1 MQVVGAQRDM
11 DIQISGVAKFSP
23 QFRGPLQQMAAI
35 GERATRAAAD
45 PAANAARD
53 TTASAAAAAS
63 ESSSSTSQPAD
74 GTSTNTGAA
83 AKLRFPWLSRIS
95 SELEP
100 VAKQKPPFK
109 TLPIIGD
116 NVDHA
121 A

>member
-1 MQVVGAQRDM
+1 M
-11 DIQISGVAKFSP
+11 DIQINGVAKISP
-23 QFRGPLQQMAAI
+23 QFRGAVQQVAAI
-35 GERATRAAAD
+35 GESATRVAAD
-45 PAANAARD
+45 PAANAAHE
-53 TTASAAAAAS
+53 TTASTAAAS
-63 ESSSSTSQPAD
+63 QSSSSTSQPAD
-74 GTSTNTGAA
+74 GASTNSGAA

-100 VAKQKPPFK
+100 VPKQKPPFK

>member
-1 MQVVGAQRDM
+1 MVGAQRDM
-11 DIQISGVAKFSP
+11 DIQINGVAKISP
-23 QFRGPLQQMAAI
+23 QFRGAVQQVAAI
-35 GERATRAAAD
+35 GESATRVAAD
-45 PAANAARD
+45 PAANAAHE
-53 TTASAAAAAS
+53 TTASTAAAS

-74 GTSTNTGAA
+74 GASTNSGAA

>member
-1 MQVVGAQRDM
+1 M
-11 DIQISGVAKFSP
+11 DIQINGVAKISP
-23 QFRGPLQQMAAI
+23 QFRWPVQQVAAI
-35 GERATRAAAD
+35 GESATRAAAD
-45 PAANAARD
+45 PAASAAHE
-53 TTASAAAAAS
+53 TTASTAAAAS

-74 GTSTNTGAA
+74 GASTSSGAA

-95 SELEP
+95 RELEP

>member
-1 MQVVGAQRDM
+1 MVGAQRDM
-11 DIQISGVAKFSP
+11 DIQINGVAKISP
-23 QFRGPLQQMAAI
+23 QFRGAVQQVAAI
-35 GERATRAAAD
+35 GESATRVAAD
-45 PAANAARD
+45 PAANAAHE
-53 TTASAAAAAS
+53 TTASTAAAS
-63 ESSSSTSQPAD
+63 QSSSSTSQPAD
-74 GTSTNTGAA
+74 GASTNSGAA

>member
-1 MQVVGAQRDM
+1 MVGAQRDM
-11 DIQISGVAKFSP
+11 DIQINGVAKISH
-23 QFRGPLQQMAAI
+23 QFRWPVQQVAAI
-35 GERATRAAAD
+35 GDSATRAAAD
-45 PAANAARD
+45 PAASAAHE
-53 TTASAAAAAS
+53 TTASTAAAAS

-74 GTSTNTGAA
+74 GASTSSGAA

>member
-1 MQVVGAQRDM
+1 M
-11 DIQISGVAKFSP
+11 DIQINGVAKISP
-23 QFRGPLQQMAAI
+23 QFRWPVQQVAAI
-35 GERATRAAAD
+35 GESATRAAAD
-45 PAANAARD
+45 PAASAAHE
-53 TTASAAAAAS
+53 TTASTAAAAAS

-74 GTSTNTGAA
+74 GASTSSGAA

>member
-1 MQVVGAQRDM
+1 M
-11 DIQISGVAKFSP
+11 DIQINGVAKISP
-23 QFRGPLQQMAAI
+23 QFRGAVQQVAAI
-35 GERATRAAAD
+35 GESATRVAAD
-45 PAANAARD
+45 PAANAAHE
-53 TTASAAAAAS
+53 TTASTAAAS
-63 ESSSSTSQPAD
+63 QSSSSTSQPAD
-74 GTSTNTGAA
+74 GAGTNSGAA

>member
-1 MQVVGAQRDM
+1 M
-11 DIQISGVAKFSP
+11 DIQINGVAKISP
-23 QFRGPLQQMAAI
+23 QFRGAVQQVAAI
-35 GERATRAAAD
+35 GESATRVAAD
-45 PAANAARD
+45 PAANAAHE
-53 TTASAAAAAS
+53 TTASTAAAS

-74 GTSTNTGAA
+74 GASTNSGAA